1 MSRHAII
8 VIKNDNNEYLQY
20 YDERWNSYLFLNC
33 KLEDNFNDD
42 TIKKYVADKLNID
55 INNIT
60 CKYISDKIHTKFSE
74 SAQKE
79 KEYHHYFYKVI
90 IDIPFSIDDNYKFF
104 SYEKLMNDERIKKV
118 NSDIIGFINELNL

>member
-1 MSRHAII
+1 MSKHAII

-33 KLEDNFNDD
+33 KLEDNNEN
-42 TIKKYVADKLNID
+42 IIRKYVSDVLKVD

-60 CKYISDKIHTKFSE
+60 CEYISDKIHTKFSE
-74 SAQKE
+74 SAQKL

-90 IDIPFSIDDNYKFF
+90 IGITFNISDNYKFL

-118 NSDIIGFINELNL
+118 NSDIIGFIKELNL

>member
-74 SAQKE
+74 SAQ
-79 KEYHHYFYKVI
+79 
-90 IDIPFSIDDNYKFF
+90 
-104 SYEKLMNDERIKKV
+104 
-118 NSDIIGFINELNL
+118 NE